1 MLLGYKNFRIEKYFL
16 ISSIFFINFQKKNF
30 HKFRVDKV
38 RILHNVTLKNLKLK
52 VKVFYD
58 LQQSINVKKFNVNK
72 FLNVIDLIIE

>member
-1 MLLGYKNFRIEKYFL
+1 MLLGYKNFIEKYFL

-38 RILHNVTLKNLKLK
+38 RILNNVTLKNLKLK
-52 VKVFYD
+52 VKVFYN